1 MLPMIEKE
9 VIERRAWA
17 STDEIVD
24 IFALAQSL
32 PGAIAINSAI
42 FLGYRLAGVLGAIV
56 AAIGVVLP
64 SLLVILGIAIFFVSF
79 KENKAIMAA
88 FTGIRAAVVGL
99 VAAAAV
105 RITRSSCRSVTAGV
119 LALLSLLINLFTD
132 IHAMWV
138 ILSGALVGIVI
149 YYYLPGKVSIRESGD
164 EQQ

>member
-64 SLLVILGIAIFFVSF
+64 SLLVVLGLPSF
-79 KENKAIMAA
+79 
-88 FTGIRAAVVGL
+88 
-99 VAAAAV
+99 
-105 RITRSSCRSVTAGV
+105 C
-119 LALLSLLINLFTD
+119 
-132 IHAMWV
+132 
-138 ILSGALVGIVI
+138 IVQ
-149 YYYLPGKVSIRESGD
+149 GE
-164 EQQ
+164 